1 MQRILCG
8 MRKKQKLILIV
19 EDDPELR
26 ECMQSLLELNGYAV
40 ETACDG
46 VEALGSLRRGLH
58 PCVILLDL
66 MMPGMD
72 GFQFV
77 NEKRQLPRLSQI
89 PVIIYSG
96 HYDAK
101 ANAARLGASA
111 YLQKPFD
118 VENFLNLVR
127 HHC

>member
-1 MQRILCG
+1 MANRG
-8 MRKKQKLILIV
+8 RRELILIV
-19 EDDPELR
+19 EDDAELR
-26 ECMQSLLELNGYAV
+26 DAMRMLLELGGYNV

-46 VEALGSLRRGLH
+46 TQALDTLRRGLQ
-58 PCVILLDL
+58 PRLILLDL

-77 NEKRQLPRLSQI
+77 NEKRQDPRLYRI

-96 HYDAK
+96 HYDAR
-101 ANAARLGASA
+101 ANAARLGATA

-118 VENFLNLVR
+118 VDSFLKLVR
-127 HHC
+127 SHC